1 MKKIFFS
8 LLAIAALASC
18 AKTEAVY
25 TADNSEIQIAPVT
38 AMTTKVTG
46 VIEGTEYPTEEN
58 FNVYAY
64 WANEPAGSSFEAD
77 ETGAGAY
84 LNNVKFINK
93 GQFWGGETTQYWP
106 KNGSLRFAAYSP
118 ATINMQHVLA
128 TDTYTGT
135 VNYTASTAQTFD
147 ILVAPTSKSY
157 TAQTAAEKVSV
168 VFEHALSWLTFQIKS
183 TDVANNAF
191 TIHNVTVDGV
201 NIDGTLV
208 AEMNLGTKTWTTE
221 NAQDVAVFNGSR
233 NATTTAVD
241 FEDVAKGLLVL
252 PQQPTTV
259 TINFTQNAVGSA
271 PALANQTVTLPLTLV
286 ENEPWEAGK
295 HYTYTVIF
303 DLDEILINPD
313 VEEWEEVTVPEI
325 DATATEVSTSEELV
339 EAVAAGRSVRLAEN
353 IQLDAPIIVDPAA
366 YATRAGVVDVVVDL
380 NGKTITAESWIDESD
395 NTSNAYAFWVKPGAK
410 LTINGNGRVET
421 DACTY
426 SMAVWAQGGEVVI
439 NGGNYYNNGEG
450 SDLIYA
456 SAGGKVTINGG
467 YFEACEKQ
475 AGVDGTLEKRS
486 ALNLKGNG
494 KDGCDIVV
502 YGGQFFGFDPAN
514 NKSENPAKNFCAV
527 GYASYELEPGIWTVL
542 KADAP
547 VAVENEA
554 ALKSALNNGGAV
566 VLAKDVQI
574 TSAVVVPAGKSVVLD
589 LNGKNI
595 KNITESDVF
604 GEGEA
609 IIAYGNLTIKGEGTV
624 EASSMAVW
632 ARGANDAKV
641 TIYGGTY
648 KGCAEGFAKGGRSVI
663 YASSDNTIDIYGG
676 TFMALAADKTSY
688 ANKTDGVFAAVNVA
702 DNKGMINVYG
712 GSFKSQN
719 PAAPGTEPAAWNAN
733 LPNGFVVEG
742 YNVVESNEWYTV
754 TPATANVVL
763 AADATVAATYNVN
776 NAVLDGAGHTF
787 KATEGTAAMYT
798 ASTLRLINVV
808 GDATIKNVVIDG
820 NNAEYTNPTDTYG
833 IRGIFATQ
841 AGTVNID
848 NVTIKNVTYTIN
860 DDAAVKT
867 LNVTNST
874 LEGWTSYNPGT
885 VASFNN
891 VKFTCGTQKTFR
903 PHGATVLKNCAFAEG
918 FQINLDKLQHE
929 IVFEGCTY
937 AGRALTAADL
947 QNATGKNVTIK

>member
-25 TADNSEIQIAPVT
+25 TTDNSEIQIAPVT

-46 VIEGTEYPTEEN
+46 VIDGTIYPTEEN

-64 WANEPAGSSFEAD
+64 WANESAGSSFTAD
-77 ETGAGAY
+77 QTGAGAY

-118 ATINMQHVLA
+118 ATLNMQHVLA

-183 TDVANNAF
+183 TDVADEAF
-191 TIHNVTVDGV
+191 TIHSVTVDDV
-201 NIDGTLV
+201 DVDGTLV
-208 AEMNLGTKTWTTE
+208 AEMNLGTKTWTTD

-233 NATTTAVD
+233 YATTTAVD

-271 PALANQTVTLPLTLV
+271 PALAKQTVTLPLTLV
-286 ENEPWEAGK
+286 ENEPWVAGK

-313 VEEWEEVTVPEI
+313 VEDWEEVTVPEI

-353 IQLDAPIIVDPAA
+353 IELDEPIVVDPQAF
-366 YATRAGVVDVVVDL
+366 ATRSAAEVNVVVDL
-380 NGKTITAESWIDESD
+380 NGKTISAKPWIDESD
-395 NTSNAYAFWVKPGAK
+395 NTSNAYAFWVKQGAK
-410 LTINGNGRVET
+410 LTINGNGHVET

-456 SAGGKVTINGG
+456 SKGGKITINGG

-475 AGVDGTLEKRS
+475 EGVDGTLENRS
-486 ALNLKGNG
+486 ALNLKGDNS
-494 KDGCDIVV
+494 GCDIVV
-502 YGGQFFGFDPAN
+502 YGGQFFGFNPAN
-514 NKSENPAKNFCAV
+514 NKSENPAKNFCAD

-554 ALKSALNNGGAV
+554 ALRSAVNNGGNV
-566 VLAKDVQI
+566 VLAADINLSSSLLVAN
-574 TSAVVVPAGKSVVLD
+574 TAVLD
-589 LNGKNI
+589 LNGH
-595 KNITESDVF
+595 NITIANNSDELAV
-604 GEGEA
+604 GDGIVVIENGD
-609 IIAYGNLTIKGEGTV
+609 LTINGEGTV
-624 EASSMAVW
+624 TANTRAVW
-632 ARGANDAKV
+632 VRRPGAKA
-641 TIYGGTY
+641 TINGGY
-648 KGCAEGFAKGGRSVI
+648 FKGSVKPACEVI
-663 YASSDNTIDIYGG
+663 YASGADSKITIKGG
-676 TFMALAADKTSY
+676 KFE
-688 ANKTDGVFAAVNVA
+688 AVNIDDKSFA
-702 DNKGMINVYG
+702 SAQYAALNLYNNGMNGCDIKVYG
-712 GSFKSQN
+712 GSFKGFN
-719 PAAPGTEPAAWNAN
+719 PNDNISENPKYEFAKG
-733 LPNGFVVEG
+733 L
-742 YNVVESNEWYTV
+742 NVVCSDGWYTV
-754 TPATANVVL
+754 TDPTANVVL
-763 AADATVAATYNVN
+763 AANATVAATYNVN

-787 KATEGTAAMYT
+787 AATEGTAAMFT
-798 ASTLRLINVV
+798 ANTLRLINVV

-820 NNAEYTNPTDTYG
+820 KNAAYNDFG

-937 AGRALTAADL
+937 AGKALTAANL
-947 QNATGKNVTIK
+947 TNAEGKNVTIK

>member
-1 MKKIFFS
+1 MKKIIFS
-8 LLAIAALASC
+8 FLAIAALASC
-18 AKTEAVY
+18 AKTEAVF
-25 TADNSEIQIAPVT
+25 TQDNSEIKIAPVT
-38 AMTTKVTG
+38 AMTTKANVNG
-46 VIEGTEYPTEEN
+46 VINETTYPADED

-64 WANEPAGSSFEAD
+64 WANQPAGSNFEVD
-77 ETGAGAY
+77 ETGSANNAY
-84 LNNVKFINK
+84 LYNVTFTNK
-93 GQFWGGETTQYWP
+93 GQFWGGVETQYWP

-118 ATINMQHVLA
+118 ASLTMEHNLA

-135 VNYTASTAQTFD
+135 VDYTANTAETYE

-168 VFEHALSWLTFQIKS
+168 VFEHALSWITFQLKSTEVANQAFIIKS
-183 TDVANNAF
+183 ISVD
-191 TIHNVTVDGV
+191 NVNT
-201 NIDGTLV
+201 NGTLV
-208 AEMNLGTKTWTTE
+208 AEMKAGAKTWTTSYPE
-221 NAQDVAVFNGSR
+221 AVSVYTGSR
-233 NATTTAVD
+233 FVTCTETV
-241 FEDVAKGLLVL
+241 FEDVTNGLLVL

-259 TINFTQNAVGSA
+259 TINFTQNAIGDA
-271 PALANQTVTLPLTLV
+271 PALENQSVTLPLTLT

-313 VEEWEEVTVPEI
+313 VEEWEHVNDIPAI
-325 DATATEVSTSEELV
+325 DATATEVSTAEELV
-339 EAVAAGRSVRLAEN
+339 EAVAAGRSVRLVEN
-353 IQLDAPIIVDPAA
+353 IDLVEPIVVDPL
-366 YATRAGVVDVVVDL
+366 ATKAGAPEVIVDL

-395 NTSNAYAFWVKPGAK
+395 GTSNAYAFWVKPGAN
-410 LTINGNGRVET
+410 LTINGNGHVET
-421 DACTY
+421 AACTY
-426 SMAVWAQGGEVVI
+426 SMAVWAQGGTVVI

-475 AGVDGTLEKRS
+475 PNVDGTLENRS

-514 NKSENPAKNFCAV
+514 NKSENPAKNFCAD

-554 ALKSALNNGGAV
+554 ALRSAVNNGGNV
-566 VLAKDVQI
+566 VLAADINLSSSLLVAN
-574 TSAVVVPAGKSVVLD
+574 TAVLD
-589 LNGKNI
+589 LNGH
-595 KNITESDVF
+595 NITIANDSDELAVGDAIVVVENGDLTIN
-604 GEGEA
+604 GEGKVTA
-609 IIAYGNLTIKGEGTV
+609 NTR
-624 EASSMAVW
+624 AVW
-632 ARGANDAKV
+632 VRRENAKATINGGHFVGAV
-641 TIYGGTY
+641 IPH
-648 KGCAEGFAKGGRSVI
+648 CEVI
-663 YASSDNTIDIYGG
+663 YASGANSKITINGGKFEAANLDEQSFAKPQYAVLNLNGNGKNGCDI
-676 TFMALAADKTSY
+676 K
-688 ANKTDGVFAAVNVA
+688 
-702 DNKGMINVYG
+702 VYG
-712 GSFKSQN
+712 GSFKGFN
-719 PAAPGTEPAAWNAN
+719 PNDNISENPKYEFAKG
-733 LPNGFVVEG
+733 L
-742 YNVVESNEWYTV
+742 NVVCSEGWYTV
-754 TPATANVVL
+754 TPATANLVL
-763 AADATVAATYNVN
+763 AADATLAATYNVN
-776 NAVLDGAGHTF
+776 NAVLDGAGYTF
-787 KATEGTAAMYT
+787 AATEGTAAMFT
-798 ASTLRLINVV
+798 ANTLRLINVV

-820 NNAEYTNPTDTYG
+820 NNAAYNDFG

-891 VKFTCGTQKTFR
+891 VKFTCGTYATFR

-937 AGRALTAADL
+937 DGRALTAADL
-947 QNATGKNVTIK
+947 TNAEGKNVVIK

>member
-25 TADNSEIQIAPVT
+25 TTDNSEIQIAPVT
-38 AMTTKVTG
+38 AMTTKADKLG
-46 VIEGTEYPTEEN
+46 VIDGTEYPTEEE

-64 WANEPAGSSFEAD
+64 WANESAGSSFTAD
-77 ETGAGAY
+77 QTGAGAY
-84 LNNVKFINK
+84 LNNVTFTNK
-93 GQFWGGETTQYWP
+93 GQFWGGVTTQYWP

-313 VEEWEEVTVPEI
+313 VENWEEVTVPEI

-366 YATRAGVVDVVVDL
+366 YATRAGVVDVKVDL
-380 NGKTITAESWIDESD
+380 NGKTITAPLFTESNGTVTAGSTDS
-395 NTSNAYAFWVKPGAK
+395 YGFWVKEGAT
-410 LTINGNGRVET
+410 LTIDGPGKVQAQ
-421 DACTY
+421 ACKY
-426 SMAVWAQGGEVVI
+426 SMAVWADGGKVII
-439 NGGNYYNNGEG
+439 NGGEFANAGEG

-456 SAGGKVTINGG
+456 KNGG
-467 YFEACEKQ
+467 QVEIYGGVFKACPKGANVE
-475 AGVDGTLEKRS
+475 GTAQTYT
-486 ALNLKGNG
+486 ALNLH
-494 KDGCDIVV
+494 DGTKNISSITV
-502 YGGQFFGFDPAN
+502 YGGTFYNFDPAN
-514 NKSENPAKNFCAV
+514 NKSENPAVNFVAD
-527 GYASYELEPGIWTVL
+527 GYGSYELEAGVWTVL
-542 KADAP
+542 KNDAQIK
-547 VAVENEA
+547 VASNA
-554 ALKSALNNGGAV
+554 ALEDVATWGGNAILTSDLTLSGAELN
-566 VLAKDVQI
+566 
-574 TSAVVVPAGKSVVLD
+574 VPAGRTVVLD
-589 LNGKNI
+589 LNGKTLTVASLDPI
-595 KNITESDVF
+595 KNLGTMSLLNGNIVANNSENTRRCVYNYGTMTIDGVKFVQTYSKK
-604 GEGEA
+604 GAAINNEGK
-609 IIAYGNLTIKGEGTV
+609 LTIESAEVDAVFYSIWSSGEGT
-624 EASSMAVW
+624 ETIINGGSYTSMNDVNDRETWAYAV
-632 ARGANDAKV
+632 AVRNGANLIVNDGTFVGNHGAVAAEGGTAVLNDGNYECTAAYTGNSDWVLYAATGGNITYDAV
-641 TIYGGTY
+641 TCTIKTANPNGAIYGDVV
-648 KGCAEGFAKGGRSVI
+648 AK
-663 YASSDNTIDIYGG
+663 
-676 TFMALAADKTSY
+676 
-688 ANKTDGVFAAVNVA
+688 
-702 DNKGMINVYG
+702 
-712 GSFKSQN
+712 
-719 PAAPGTEPAAWNAN
+719 
-733 LPNGFVVEG
+733 
-742 YNVVESNEWYTV
+742 
-754 TPATANVVL
+754 
-763 AADATVAATYNVN
+763 
-776 NAVLDGAGHTF
+776 
-787 KATEGTAAMYT
+787 
-798 ASTLRLINVV
+798 
-808 GDATIKNVVIDG
+808 
-820 NNAEYTNPTDTYG
+820 
-833 IRGIFATQ
+833 
-841 AGTVNID
+841 
-848 NVTIKNVTYTIN
+848 
-860 DDAAVKT
+860 
-867 LNVTNST
+867 
-874 LEGWTSYNPGT
+874 
-885 VASFNN
+885 
-891 VKFTCGTQKTFR
+891 
-903 PHGATVLKNCAFAEG
+903 
-918 FQINLDKLQHE
+918 
-929 IVFEGCTY
+929 
-937 AGRALTAADL
+937 
-947 QNATGKNVTIK
+947 

>member
-25 TADNSEIQIAPVT
+25 TTDNSEIQIAPVT
-38 AMTTKVTG
+38 AMTTKADKLG
-46 VIEGTEYPTEEN
+46 VIDGTEYPTEEE

-64 WANEPAGSSFEAD
+64 WANESAGSSFTAD
-77 ETGAGAY
+77 QTGAGAY
-84 LNNVKFINK
+84 LNNVTFTNK
-93 GQFWGGETTQYWP
+93 GQFWGGVQTQYWP

-183 TDVANNAF
+183 TEAADYAF
-191 TIHNVTVDGV
+191 TIHNVTVDKV

-221 NAQDVAVFNGSR
+221 NAQNVAVFNGNR
-233 NATTTAVD
+233 YATTTAVD

-313 VEEWEEVTVPEI
+313 VEDWEEVTVPEI
-325 DATATEVSTSEELV
+325 DATATEVATSEELV

-366 YATRAGVVDVVVDL
+366 YATRAGVVDVKVDL
-380 NGKTITAESWIDESD
+380 NGKTITAPLFTESNGTVTAGSTDS
-395 NTSNAYAFWVKPGAK
+395 YGFWVKEGAT
-410 LTINGNGRVET
+410 LTIDGPGKVQAQ
-421 DACTY
+421 ACKY
-426 SMAVWAQGGEVVI
+426 SMAVWADGGKVII
-439 NGGNYYNNGEG
+439 NGGEFANAGEG

-456 SAGGKVTINGG
+456 KNGG
-467 YFEACEKQ
+467 QVEIYGGVFKACPKGANVE
-475 AGVDGTLEKRS
+475 GTAQTYS
-486 ALNLKGNG
+486 ALNLHDGT
-494 KDGCDIVV
+494 KDRSSITV
-502 YGGQFFGFDPAN
+502 YGGTFYNFDPAN
-514 NKSENPAKNFCAV
+514 NKSENPAQSFVAT
-527 GYASYELEPGIWTVL
+527 GYASYEFEPGVWTVIE
-542 KADAP
+542 KKDAP

-554 ALKSALNNGGAV
+554 ALRSAVNNGGNV
-566 VLAKDVQI
+566 VLAADINLSSSLLVAN
-574 TSAVVVPAGKSVVLD
+574 TAVLD
-589 LNGKNI
+589 LNGH
-595 KNITESDVF
+595 NITIANNSDELAV
-604 GEGEA
+604 GDA
-609 IIAYGNLTIKGEGTV
+609 IVVVENGDLTINGEGTV
-624 EASSMAVW
+624 TANTRAVW
-632 ARGANDAKV
+632 VRKAGAKA
-641 TIYGGTY
+641 TINGGY
-648 KGCAEGFAKGGRSVI
+648 FKGSVIPACEVI
-663 YASSDNTIDIYGG
+663 YASGADSKITINGG
-676 TFMALAADKTSY
+676 KFE
-688 ANKTDGVFAAVNVA
+688 AVNIDDKSFA
-702 DNKGMINVYG
+702 SAQYAALNLYNNGKNGCDIKVYG
-712 GSFKSQN
+712 GSFKGFN
-719 PAAPGTEPAAWNAN
+719 PNDNISENPKYEFAKD
-733 LPNGFVVEG
+733 L
-742 YNVVESNEWYTV
+742 NVVCSDGWYTV
-754 TPATANVVL
+754 TAPTANVVL
-763 AADATVAATYNVN
+763 AANATVAATYNVN
-776 NAVLDGAGHTF
+776 NAVLDGAGYTF
-787 KATEGTAAMYT
+787 AATEGTAAMFT
-798 ASTLRLINVV
+798 ANTLRLINVV

-820 NNAEYTNPTDTYG
+820 KNAAYNDFG

-891 VKFTCGTQKTFR
+891 VKFTCGTYATFR
-903 PHGATVLKNCAFAEG
+903 PHGATVLKNCAFAKD

-937 AGRALTAADL
+937 DGRALTATDL
-947 QNATGKNVTIK
+947 KNAEGKNVTIK